1 MSTPRLKYAVIDSG
15 PLIKGLRLETLNADV
30 LVTVPEV
37 LGELR
42 DRNTRQMLANLPVEL
57 TTREPSSEALE
68 AIRKFAKLT
77 GDLPALSAV
86 DLRVLA
92 LAWMCEKEAK
102 GGVGHLRTTPPP
114 PGGQHRRGRGRAQE
128 VTGEWPDEAEL
139 ASEAGTAACEH
150 DHQHEETEE
159 EAEAALAAMAEL
171 AVGERRPLGEELV
184 AAGGASKPYPPF
196 GALQQDVDRMYSCGG
211 EEGQEEEEVEELE
224 EMLDD
229 QPCLVH
235 PGVYVGA
242 VDAAANSA
250 ALRAKGITSILTVA
264 TELPDAAAIAA
275 AAAQATRSP
284 SSSSK

>member
-1 MSTPRLKYAVIDSG
+1 M
-15 PLIKGLRLETLNADV
+15 
-30 LVTVPEV
+30 
-37 LGELR
+37 
-42 DRNTRQMLANLPVEL
+42 
-57 TTREPSSEALE
+57 
-68 AIRKFAKLT
+68 
-77 GDLPALSAV
+77 
-86 DLRVLA
+86 
-92 LAWMCEKEAK
+92 
-102 GGVGHLRTTPPP
+102 
-114 PGGQHRRGRGRAQE
+114 
-128 VTGEWPDEAEL
+128 

-171 AVGERRPLGEELV
+171 AVGERQPLGEERQHWR
-184 AAGGASKPYPPF
+184 AGERCPSLF
-196 GALQQDVDRMYSCGG
+196 LLGALPQDVEQDEIDGGG
-211 EEGQEEEEVEELE
+211 EEEEEEEEEVVVVE

-284 SSSSK
+284 SSSSTAAAAGGEGEFERLHVALSDAADANLLRHVPKCLSFIDGALADGGAVLIHCVAGRQRAPAIAAAYLMLRASRQARQRGRALALGGGGP